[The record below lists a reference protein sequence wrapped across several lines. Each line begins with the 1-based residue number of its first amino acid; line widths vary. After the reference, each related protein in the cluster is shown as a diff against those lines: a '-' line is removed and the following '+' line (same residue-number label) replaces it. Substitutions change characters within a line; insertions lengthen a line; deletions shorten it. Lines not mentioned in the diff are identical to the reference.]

1 MRCLIVDDSQSFLEA
16 ASALLERQGLVIAGV
31 ATTGAEAL
39 RQVKALQ
46 PDIVLVDISLGE
58 ESGFDVARRLVED
71 GLADGAGVVMI
82 STLAEED
89 VVDLLAASPAAGFV
103 PKAQLSASAIR
114 QVVGGRSAD
123 G

>member
-114 QVVGGRSAD
+114 RVVGGRS